1 MKNAFASILRP
12 RALALF
18 AIGALGAFAA
28 WALGIDPTAAVI
40 AGGATLAV
48 GMPVPTAEDFQSRRV
63 TNPAQSEIVRQ
74 RFYDYQ
80 LYVTAGSQQ
89 LSFFSQP
96 VGQGLTSAIGAVAG
110 ASKTQWD
117 TNLEIPNTLPSGKAY
132 MIESI
137 EVLFLPGSVSTA
149 NTYTPANIS
158 VFAAVA
164 AAAVAG
170 AANDVNTFYQSGML
184 ELNVLS
190 KNYLRET
197 PLMAF
202 PPKAMLGYDGA
213 ISSNSATTS
222 EVAMTVTK
230 ATGRP
235 YYVEP
240 NIALQPAVNFEVLLR
255 WPAAVPTPSGF
266 NARVGVILDG
276 YFMRASQ

>member
-1 MKNAFASILRP
+1 MKNFPSTLRP
-12 RALALF
+12 RALIVLALG
-18 AIGALGAFAA
+18 ILGAFAA
-28 WALGIDPTAAVI
+28 WAFGIDPTAALI

-80 LYVTAGSQQ
+80 LYATAGSQQ

-110 ASKTQWD
+110 QGKTQWD

-137 EVLFLPGSVSTA
+137 EVLFMPGSVATA

-158 VFAAVA
+158 VFAVAA

-202 PPKAMLGYDGA
+202 PPKAMLDTSA
-213 ISSNSATTS
+213 ALSSNSATVGEIGLS
-222 EVAMTVTK
+222 VTK
-230 ATGRP
+230 AGGRP